1 MEEVQVEL
9 AQVGARASSPALGRA
24 RAVVHRGLAR
34 DRGRGL
40 APCSCSAA
48 AEKSEVLAWPRRA
61 FGRSPKY
68 TVTPMPLSRLCSM
81 VSGSSLRTVTD
92 RP

>member
-1 MEEVQVEL
+1 MKEVQIEPGKS
-9 AQVGARASSPALGRA
+9 GARASSSGSGGPAQSSTAVLRA
-24 RAVVHRGLAR
+24 IAAAASTVLE
-34 DRGRGL
+34 
-40 APCSCSAA
+40 SAA

-61 FGRSPKY
+61 FGRSPMY